1 MSEFLF
7 GWLLVCLLPSTSFGD
22 KQTKNRLCRVPASKR
37 LHSTQLKLL
46 TNWLCQPFQS
56 LPRFKIKNSN
66 YNLLF
71 IFTYLQ
77 LSICYHIKKSLNQIK
92 NITNNNNSQ
101 STDRN
106 KNSQQFWLDC
116 LAQHNHTWKT

>member
-1 MSEFLF
+1 M
-7 GWLLVCLLPSTSFGD
+7 D
-22 KQTKNRLCRVPASKR
+22 
-37 LHSTQLKLL
+37 
-46 TNWLCQPFQS
+46 
-56 LPRFKIKNSN
+56 KNSDAISGRV
-66 YNLLF
+66 F
-71 IFTYLQ
+71 ITLPYLICSIHIHISSTVDM
-77 LSICYHIKKSLNQIK
+77 LSYQKSLHQIK